1 MTSRSAR
8 EIAAKRM
15 AALEG
20 QLGQR
25 DNEEPTF
32 ATTSSPKEGSIA
44 ALIDEIAE
52 LERRVQN
59 SVEVEQRLDELLE
72 TFNRER
78 GRLSR
83 RAEELLNKSEEVLTE
98 SSQVRTHAN
107 NEIAEITEQLRQLE
121 TGYDILIEGTSSDSD
136 PASTLLIT
144 RLIATQTMVQVAEL
158 ETAAAERLAGL
169 DWRVR
174 VAEARLGRLRSRRLF
189 RVVGVLAELV
199 RRPWR
204 TPWLLGRLR
213 EAWRKVP
220 LPEVPSSP
228 SDPAS
233 FVSGLG
239 KRRAMRGERPL
250 AYPGMRVAHAG
261 PVATFDGV
269 APLLE
274 LADHDWRAGLEVGY
288 DLLLLEPGNEPLSVS
303 KATGAFSE
311 QGIPRVLIARSP
323 QHLTLAN
330 SVDLI
335 VVQDPAL
342 ESAADQSS
350 ARVLQV
356 PPSFDDKVHNPIGWD
371 RQPPHELLV
380 VSDRSQLGVDTAVL
394 SPLAGRI
401 HVHGIPI
408 DEITPAQHQPRR
420 PTGPDLALVAKQYR
434 AAYINPQLAL
444 NTADYLQ
451 LALELVASGTPLI
464 APRSAELDQILPDHY
479 YPADTT
485 DEIAAALE
493 QLADPATRERHSV
506 PARRHAHT
514 HHTHRHRFE
523 QLLQQLDIPLNPP
536 DRISILLST
545 NRPDHIPHAL
555 DNITRQNW
563 PNKELLLI
571 LHGQERFD
579 LQQIRNTLQQLPY
592 PTRLIPCPA
601 TWTLGDCLNA
611 GLDQA
616 TGKYITKMDDD
627 DHYGPNHLTDIHTA
641 HTYSNAHITG
651 KWRSHSYLSEFD
663 LTVSRDPIRPERYRD
678 HVSGATMF
686 MTRELAVEH
695 RFLRRS
701 SRVDST
707 LFERVRSQG
716 GLLYVTHPLGF
727 IVTRNKEGHTWKV
740 GYERFVEG
748 AESVEDGLSA
758 SVLEME

>member
-1 MTSRSAR
+1 AAR
-8 EIAAKRM
+8 QTMEERQEQVM
-15 AALEG
+15 AFW
-20 QLGQR
+20 Q
-25 DNEEPTF
+25 T
-32 ATTSSPKEGSIA
+32 
-44 ALIDEIAE
+44 
-52 LERRVQN
+52 
-59 SVEVEQRLDELLE
+59 
-72 TFNRER
+72 
-78 GRLSR
+78 
-83 RAEELLNKSEEVLTE
+83 
-98 SSQVRTHAN
+98 
-107 NEIAEITEQLRQLE
+107 EITE
-121 TGYDILIEGTSSDSD
+121 IER
-136 PASTLLIT
+136 
-144 RLIATQTMVQVAEL
+144 RL
-158 ETAAAERLAGL
+158 TAAASISDTLGERLAGL

-250 AYPGMRVAHAG
+250 AYPGMRVGHAG

-394 SPLAGRI
+394 SPLAGRT
-401 HVHGIPI
+401 HVHRIPI

-464 APRSAELDQILPDHY
+464 AP
-479 YPADTT
+479 
-485 DEIAAALE
+485 
-493 QLADPATRERHSV
+493 
-506 PARRHAHT
+506 
-514 HHTHRHRFE
+514 
-523 QLLQQLDIPLNPP
+523 
-536 DRISILLST
+536 
-545 NRPDHIPHAL
+545 
-555 DNITRQNW
+555 
-563 PNKELLLI
+563 
-571 LHGQERFD
+571 
-579 LQQIRNTLQQLPY
+579 
-592 PTRLIPCPA
+592 
-601 TWTLGDCLNA
+601 
-611 GLDQA
+611 
-616 TGKYITKMDDD
+616 
-627 DHYGPNHLTDIHTA
+627 
-641 HTYSNAHITG
+641 
-651 KWRSHSYLSEFD
+651 
-663 LTVSRDPIRPERYRD
+663 
-678 HVSGATMF
+678 
-686 MTRELAVEH
+686 
-695 RFLRRS
+695 
-701 SRVDST
+701 
-707 LFERVRSQG
+707 
-716 GLLYVTHPLGF
+716 
-727 IVTRNKEGHTWKV
+727 
-740 GYERFVEG
+740 
-748 AESVEDGLSA
+748 
-758 SVLEME
+758 